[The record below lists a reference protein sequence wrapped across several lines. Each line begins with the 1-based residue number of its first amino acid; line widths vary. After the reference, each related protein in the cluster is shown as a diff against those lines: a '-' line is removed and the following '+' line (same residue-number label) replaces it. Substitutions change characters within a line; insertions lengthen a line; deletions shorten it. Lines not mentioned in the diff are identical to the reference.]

1 MKKYI
6 LLFLSFSFILSC
18 NVTPEKIKYGQDHCS
33 HCDMTVVDKTHA
45 AQYVTKKGRSY
56 SFDAIECLI
65 WKLQKENNEN
75 QMAFILVTDY
85 NRPETLIEAKLAIFL
100 ISEKIKSPMSA
111 NLSAFKSEEEA
122 QKALNKF
129 GGKLY
134 NWDEIKTQLAR

>member
-18 NVTPEKIKYGQDHCS
+18 NVAPKEIKYGQDHCY

-56 SFDAIECLI
+56 AFDAAECLI
-65 WKLQKENNEN
+65 WKLQKENNED

-85 NRPETLIEAKLAIFL
+85 NRPETLIEAKSAIYL

-122 QKALNKF
+122 QKALKEY